1 MTRRRAE
8 PSAPQVLVIAGP
20 TGIGKTALTRHLGSL
35 LPIEVVNADSRQVYR
50 RMDIGTA
57 MPTLQDKAVCPH
69 HLFAVREP
77 DQPLTLAEFQALAV
91 ACIHDIVERRKVP
104 VVAGGTPLYLRSVTE
119 NLRIP
124 EVEPMPALRK
134 ELEAELV
141 RWGPAPLYHRLQ
153 SLDPDTARATDPSNG
168 RRIIRAL
175 EIFVAT
181 GQSKVALEGC
191 GPPLWRLLK
200 IGLTSPRLTLHTR
213 IDARVDAMMDAG
225 LLAETDHLLAAGYDP
240 GLPALSA
247 LGYRQLIQFRQGC
260 GSLVEAV
267 EAIKTSTHR
276 YVRHQ
281 YTWFRRMEG
290 IRWYDTSQ
298 VGLDCIARD
307 VCADFAVNRPPETP
321 DAA

>member
-1 MTRRRAE
+1 MTRRQAE
-8 PSAPQVLVIAGP
+8 SSAPQVLVIAGP
-20 TGIGKTALTRHLGSL
+20 TGIGKTALTRNLGLL

-57 MPTLQDKAVCPH
+57 MPTPQDQAACPH

-77 DQPLTLAEFQALAV
+77 DQPLTLAEFQAQAV
-91 ACIHDIVERRKVP
+91 ACIHDIMERRKVP
-104 VVAGGTPLYLRSVTE
+104 VLAGGTPLYLRSVTE
-119 NLRIP
+119 NLQIP

-134 ELEAELV
+134 ELEAKLV
-141 RWGPAPLYHRLQ
+141 RLGPAPLYNRLQ
-153 SLDPDTARATDPSNG
+153 SLDPETARATDPSNG

-181 GQSKVALEGC
+181 GRSKVALEGRRS
-191 GPPLWRLLK
+191 PLWRLLK
-200 IGLTSPRLTLHTR
+200 IGLTCPRPMLHAR
-213 IDARVDAMMDAG
+213 IDARVDAMMDSG
-225 LLAETDHLLAAGYDP
+225 LLAETDNLLAAGYDP

-260 GSLVEAV
+260 GSLAEAV
-267 EAIKTSTHR
+267 DAIKTSTHR

-307 VCADFAVNRPPETP
+307 IHTDFAVDRPAETLGT
-321 DAA
+321 A

>member
-1 MTRRRAE
+1 MTRQQAE

-57 MPTLQDKAVCPH
+57 MPTPQDKAVCPH

-77 DQPLTLAEFQALAV
+77 DEPMTLAEFQALAV
-91 ACIHDIVERRKVP
+91 ACIHDIMERRKVP
-104 VVAGGTPLYLRSVTE
+104 VLAGGTPLYLRSVTE
-119 NLRIP
+119 NLQIP
-124 EVEPMPALRK
+124 EVEPMPVLRR
-134 ELEAELV
+134 ELEAQLV
-141 RWGPAPLYHRLQ
+141 RLGPAPLYDRLQ
-153 SLDPDTARATDPSNG
+153 SLDPDTARTIDPSNG

-191 GPPLWRLLK
+191 RPPLWRLLK

-225 LLAETDHLLAAGYDP
+225 LLTETDHLLAAGYDP

-260 GSLVEAV
+260 GSLAEAV
-267 EAIKTSTHR
+267 DAIKTSTHR

-307 VCADFAVNRPPETP
+307 ICTDFAVDRPPEP
-321 DAA
+321 A